1 LHTSKVAVRHRFGV
15 DSSSG
20 RRRGSAPTRQTLA
33 VIKLRTSASAAA
45 LLVAALIASA
55 CSSGH
60 GGSNGTIFGGT
71 TPVVTSTTVVTPA
84 TPVPTTDAPTTEALT
99 TVAPTTIAVAT
110 LPPTTSIEAPTTTT
124 RPIGASL
131 PLRFDGLGDARFGA
145 EPADVIAAISDVL
158 GKPTAD
164 SNWVVASQIGCPGS
178 EARTVFWDD
187 LKLTF
192 GDVSNSSTG
201 RRHFFTWSFGPPAG
215 AAPKPAGM
223 ATVLGVTIG
232 TSVTQIKKLYPA
244 AKLIVGNDTVTPSAQ
259 LSDGLFVYLT
269 DTTRS
274 GVVTAVLGG
283 QACSA

>member
-1 LHTSKVAVRHRFGV
+1 M
-15 DSSSG
+15 
-20 RRRGSAPTRQTLA
+20 
-33 VIKLRTSASAAA
+33 IKLRTSASAAA
-45 LLVAALIASA
+45 LLVVALIASA

-71 TPVVTSTTVVTPA
+71 TPVVTSTMVVTPT
-84 TPVPTTDAPTTEALT
+84 TPVPTTDAPTTT
-99 TVAPTTIAVAT
+99 FAPTTIAVAT

-192 GDVSNSSTG
+192 GDDSNASTG
-201 RRHFFTWSFGPPAG
+201 RRHFFTWSFGRAAG
-215 AAPKPAGM
+215 TAPKPAGM
-223 ATVLGVTIG
+223 ATLLGVTIG
-232 TSVTQIKKLYPA
+232 TPVTQIIKLYPA

>member
-1 LHTSKVAVRHRFGV
+1 M
-15 DSSSG
+15 
-20 RRRGSAPTRQTLA
+20 
-33 VIKLRTSASAAA
+33 IKLQTSASAAA
-45 LLVAALIASA
+45 LLALSLVASA

-71 TPVVTSTTVVTPA
+71 TPVVTSTTVES
-84 TPVPTTDAPTTEALT
+84 PTTPAPTTEAPT
-99 TVAPTTIAVAT
+99 TTLAPTTIAPVT
-110 LPPTTSIEAPTTTT
+110 VPPTTSTDAPTTTT

-145 EPADVIAAISDVL
+145 EPADVIAAISGVL

-164 SNWVVASQIGCPGS
+164 SNWVVASQIGCPGKD
-178 EARTVFWDD
+178 ARTVFWDD

-192 GDVSNSSTG
+192 GDASNESTG

-223 ATVLGVTIG
+223 ATALGVTIG
-232 TSVTQIKKLYPA
+232 TSVTQIRKLYPA

-259 LSDGLFVYLT
+259 LGDGLFVYLT
-269 DTTRS
+269 DTTPS